1 MLSGQA
7 GLRYWG
13 SHMWTT
19 TPISLSSFH
28 PLPVLAIWPKLTSD
42 LPFPASA
49 SLVLRSQVG
58 SHGTFHITIS
68 S

>member
-1 MLSGQA
+1 MLFGQA

-13 SHMWTT
+13 HTCG
-19 TPISLSSFH
+19 L
-28 PLPVLAIWPKLTSD
+28 PLPSASPASTHYVLATRPKLTSD
-42 LPFPASA
+42 LPFPAAA
-49 SLVLRSQVG
+49 SLMLRSQVG